1 MPSEQNIQGS
11 KSYTVAFVVVTGLFF
26 MWGFM
31 TVLNDILIPYLKGV
45 FDLNHTQAMF
55 VQFAFFMAYFV
66 GSAIYFFISITGGDP
81 ISRIG
86 YKNGILAGL
95 LISATG
101 SALFYPAAEFK
112 MYGFFLAALFVMGLG
127 FTLLQIAA
135 NPYVAILG
143 PEKSASSRLNL
154 SQGFNSLGTTIGP
167 LIGGFL
173 IFKYFV
179 GANIT
184 GADAV
189 KIPYIIFTGMFLL
202 LAVLIKVSHL
212 PRVTAGNAIERTAG
226 ALKHPNL
233 VFGALAIFFYVGGEV
248 SIGSIMISYLGLEN
262 IAGLGEAD
270 ASTYVAFYW
279 GGLMIGRFL
288 GAISLSPMKDMTL
301 KYLLMLAVPL
311 AAFLVIWYFSGI
323 DHALIYG
330 IFLIAN
336 LIAFMAGRSLA
347 HRTLLIFALIAIVL
361 LIIALT
367 NQGQIA
373 MWSVI
378 GIGLFNSI
386 MWSNIFTL
394 SIEGLGR
401 FKSQGSSLLVMMILG
416 GAIVPV
422 FQGMAADTYGVHASF
437 FIPVICYAYI
447 AFYGWRGYKR
457 KQAELV

>member
-1 MPSEQNIQGS
+1 MPAEQNLQ
-11 KSYTVAFVVVTGLFF
+11 KTTSYTVAFVVVTGLFF

-66 GSAIYFFISITGGDP
+66 GSVIYFFISITGGDP

-143 PEKSASSRLNL
+143 SEKSASSRLNL

-173 IFKYFV
+173 IFKYFA
-179 GANIT
+179 GPNID

-189 KIPYIIFTGMFLL
+189 KIPYMVFTGMFLL

-212 PRVTAGNAIERTAG
+212 PRVTAGDVIERTAG
-226 ALKHPNL
+226 ALRHPNL

-248 SIGSIMISYLGLEN
+248 SIGSILISYLGLES
-262 IAGLGEAD
+262 IAGLGEVD
-270 ASTYVAFYW
+270 ASKYVAFYW

-288 GAISLSPMKDMTL
+288 GAISLSGMKDKGL
-301 KYLLMLAVPL
+301 KYLLMLAVPA
-311 AAFLVIWYFSGI
+311 AAFLVIWYFNGI

-330 IFLIAN
+330 IFLVAN
-336 LIAFMAGRSLA
+336 LIAFVAGRSLP
-347 HRTLLIFALIAIVL
+347 HRTLLIFALIAIAL
-361 LIIALT
+361 LIVALF
-367 NQGQIA
+367 NKGQVA
-373 MWSVI
+373 MWAII

-422 FQGMAADTYGVHASF
+422 FQGMAADAYGVHASF
-437 FIPVICYAYI
+437 FVPVICYVYL

-457 KQAELV
+457 RVEF

>member
-1 MPSEQNIQGS
+1 MTKQPAPSSRN
-11 KSYTVAFVVVTGLFF
+11 YTAAFAVVTGLFF

-45 FDLNHTQAMF
+45 FDLNHTKAMF

-66 GSAIYFFISITGGDP
+66 GSVIYFFISITGGDP

-95 LISATG
+95 LISASG

-154 SQGFNSLGTTIGP
+154 SQGFNSFGTTIGP

-173 IFKYFV
+173 IFKYFAV
-179 GANIT
+179 DVS

-189 KIPYIIFTGMFLL
+189 KIPYLIFTGMFLL
-202 LAVLIKVSHL
+202 LAVLIKISHL
-212 PRVTAGNAIERTAG
+212 PRVTTSDTIERSAG
-226 ALKHPNL
+226 ALRHPNL

-248 SIGSIMISYLGLEN
+248 SIGSILISYLGLEN

-270 ASTYVAFYW
+270 ASTYVSFYW

-288 GAISLSPMKDMTL
+288 GAISLSDMKNKNL
-301 KYLLMLAVPL
+301 KYLLMLAVPV
-311 AAFLVIWYFSGI
+311 AAFLVIAYFSGM

-330 IFLIAN
+330 IFLVVN
-336 LIAFMAGRSLA
+336 LLAFMAGRSLP
-347 HRTLLIFALIAIVL
+347 HRTLLIFSLIAIVL
-361 LIIALT
+361 LIITLT

-373 MWSVI
+373 MWAVI

-394 SIEGLGR
+394 AIEGLGK

-422 FQGMAADTYGVHASF
+422 FQGMAADAYGVHTSF
-437 FIPVICYAYI
+437 FVPVICYAYI
-447 AFYGWRGYKR
+447 AFYGWRGYRR
-457 KQAELV
+457 KQEKITL

>member
-1 MPSEQNIQGS
+1 MPSEQKMQRTT
-11 KSYTVAFVVVTGLFF
+11 SYTVAFVVVTGLFF

-45 FDLNHTQAMF
+45 FDLNHTKAMF

-86 YKNGILAGL
+86 YKNGILTGL

-143 PEKSASSRLNL
+143 SEKSASSRLNL

-167 LIGGFL
+167 LIGGYL
-173 IFKYFV
+173 IFKYFA
-179 GANIT
+179 GPNIN

-189 KIPYIIFTGMFLL
+189 KIPYMIFTGMFLL

-212 PRVTAGNAIERTAG
+212 PRVTAGDVIERTAG
-226 ALKHPNL
+226 ALRHPNL

-248 SIGSIMISYLGLEN
+248 SIGSILISYLGLES
-262 IAGLGEAD
+262 IAGLSEAD
-270 ASTYVAFYW
+270 ASKYVAFYW

-288 GAISLSPMKDMTL
+288 GAISLSGMKDKGL
-301 KYLLMLAVPL
+301 KYLLMLAVPG
-311 AAFLVIWYFSGI
+311 AAFLVIWHFNGI

-336 LIAFMAGRSLA
+336 LIAFMAGRSLP
-347 HRTLLIFALIAIVL
+347 HRTLLIFALMAIVL
-361 LIIALT
+361 LVVALL
-367 NQGQIA
+367 NKGQVA
-373 MWSVI
+373 MWAVI

-422 FQGMAADTYGVHASF
+422 FQGMAADAYGVHASF
-437 FIPVICYAYI
+437 FVPVICYVYL

-457 KQAELV
+457 RRVEG